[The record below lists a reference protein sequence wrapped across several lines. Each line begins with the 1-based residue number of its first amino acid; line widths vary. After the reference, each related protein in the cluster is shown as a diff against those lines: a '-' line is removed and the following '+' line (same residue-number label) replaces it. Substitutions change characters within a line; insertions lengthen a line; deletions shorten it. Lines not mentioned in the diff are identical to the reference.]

1 MKTYCLAN
9 DLKDDPQ
16 LIEEYEQHH
25 QSVWPEN
32 LKGIRDSGILSMDI
46 FRTGNRLFMIMT
58 TEDDFS
64 FKAKASA
71 DANNQKLQEWE
82 ALMDRYQQRLP
93 WSKPKEKWVL
103 MHQIFTMPAD

>member
-25 QSVWPEN
+25 KAVWAEN
-32 LKGIRDSGILSMDI
+32 LAGIRASGILTMDI

-58 TEDDFS
+58 TDDNFS
-64 FKAKASA
+64 FEAKAKVDAS
-71 DANNQKLQEWE
+71 NIKLQEWE
-82 ALMDRYQQRLP
+82 TLMDKYQQRIP
-93 WSKPKEKWVL
+93 WAKPGEKWVL
-103 MHQIFTMPAD
+103 MHQIFTMPD

>member
-25 QSVWPEN
+25 RAVWAEN
-32 LKGIRDSGILSMDI
+32 LEGIRASGILTMDI

-58 TEDDFS
+58 TEDNFS
-64 FKAKASA
+64 FEAKGKA
-71 DANNQKLQEWE
+71 DASNTKVQEWE
-82 ALMDRYQQRLP
+82 ALMDKYQQRIP
-93 WSKPKEKWVL
+93 WAKPGEKWVL
-103 MHQIFTMPAD
+103 MEQIFGL